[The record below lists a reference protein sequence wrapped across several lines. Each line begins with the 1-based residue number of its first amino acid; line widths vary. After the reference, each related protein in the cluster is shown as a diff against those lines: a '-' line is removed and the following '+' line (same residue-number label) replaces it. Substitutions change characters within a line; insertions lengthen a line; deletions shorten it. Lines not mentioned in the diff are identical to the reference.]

1 MTAQSINSL
10 EQHLSAQAPILIV
23 LLPFFA
29 ALLICVA
36 GQRRPK
42 ACFALTVAALLG
54 AWSASAMVFAQV
66 IAAGPVDYLLGGWP
80 PPFGIQYQI
89 DVLNGIVLILVTSV
103 ALLTAVYSLTSVPD
117 DFADNPRKI
126 PLYYSLYLLLI
137 TGLLGMT
144 ITVDAFNLYVLLE
157 ISSLATYALIAIRRG
172 RAVMAAFQYII
183 MGTIGASFYLLGV
196 GYIYIKTGTLNMIDI
211 HAVITE
217 TGLAGSNSILVA
229 FILIMVGVWIKMAFF
244 PLHGWLPNAYTFAPS
259 TSGAVLAPL
268 MTKVT
273 IYVMLRMMLTVFG
286 VDYLLAI
293 DWSSLV
299 VGMAVL
305 AIVAGSLF
313 ALAQQDLK
321 KMLCY
326 IIISEVGYM
335 VGGAWLLNES
345 GMIGAVYHIASDA
358 LMTLC
363 LFLAAGAIIT
373 RTRDHDLSA
382 MKGLY
387 GRMPLTMVG
396 FTMGGLSMIGLPPTC
411 GFVSKWYLIRGG
423 MESGQWHYVAALLF
437 ASLINVVLFFRI
449 FELAFFQLD
458 DEDEHRAHAN
468 PQREEAPLSM
478 LIPLLTASASLLLLG
493 VFNERIVGLI
503 RIYLSGPFS

>member
-1 MTAQSINSL
+1 MNP
-10 EQHLSAQAPILIV
+10 QAPILII
-23 LLPFFA
+23 LFPFFA

-36 GQRRPK
+36 GQERPRV
-42 ACFALTVAALLG
+42 CFVLTVTSLLG
-54 AWSASAMVFAQV
+54 ALLTAAVVFAQV
-66 IAAGPVDYLLGGWP
+66 IAEGPVDYLLGGWP
-80 PPFGIQYQI
+80 PPYGIQYRI
-89 DVLNGIVLILVTSV
+89 DVLNGLVLIVVTSV
-103 ALLTAVYSLTSVPD
+103 ALLSAIYSLTSLPD
-117 DFADNPRKI
+117 DFSNNPRKI
-126 PLYYSLYLLLI
+126 PLYYSLYLLLV

-144 ITVDAFNLYVLLE
+144 ITMDAFNLYVLLE
-157 ISSLATYALIAIRRG
+157 ISSLTTYALIAIRRG
-172 RAVMAAFQYII
+172 RAVMAAFHYII

-196 GYIYIKTGTLNMIDI
+196 GYIYIKTGTLNMLDI
-211 HAVITE
+211 HAIITE
-217 TGLAGSNSILVA
+217 SGLGDSTSILVA

-259 TSGAVLAPL
+259 TSGSVLAPL

-273 IYVMLRMMLTVFG
+273 VYVMLRMMLTVFG
-286 VDYLLAI
+286 IDYLVAI
-293 DWSSLV
+293 GWSSLV
-299 VGMAVL
+299 VGIAVL

-313 ALAQQDLK
+313 ALAQRDLK

-326 IIISEVGYM
+326 LIISEVGYM

-345 GMIGAVYHIASDA
+345 GMIGAVYHIVSDA

-396 FTMGGLSMIGLPPTC
+396 FTVGGLSMIGLPPTC

-423 MESGQWHYVAALLF
+423 IESGQWHYVAALLF

-449 FELAFFQLD
+449 FELAYFQLD
-458 DEDEHRAHAN
+458 EDQDGHGAHTSPA
-468 PQREEAPLSM
+468 REEAPLSM
-478 LIPLLTASASLLLLG
+478 LFPLLTVAASLLVVG
-493 VFNERIVGLI
+493 IFNERIVGLI
-503 RIYLSGPFS
+503 RIYISGSFS